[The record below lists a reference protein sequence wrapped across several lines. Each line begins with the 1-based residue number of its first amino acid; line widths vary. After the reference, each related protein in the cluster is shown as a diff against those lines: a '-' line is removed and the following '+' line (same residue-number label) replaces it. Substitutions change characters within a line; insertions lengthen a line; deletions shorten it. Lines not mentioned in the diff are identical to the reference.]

1 MRRDPAGIT
10 PEQRQQIID
19 EVSSGK
25 LDIASAATKYNI
37 PQMVINRWLNVVP
50 TRSTSTTN
58 SAPSAES
65 SPSDH
70 STLSPPA
77 IPAAPPAASGH
88 RVDKPAQPVA
98 KPLRARGKSR
108 MSAGVIMTLAVAAAV
123 LLLIG
128 IAVITSD
135 DGNSQ
140 QPQSE
145 ANAASNEISDS
156 NSTGSTIATDTNEDQ
171 TSTTVAQNDSTA
183 NNADVTNSD
192 DSNNVTTPEDMA
204 DSTQDSADPMEPN
217 DTSNSNNQDILEQ
230 LYNTRVNWTFDAM
243 PLQAVLEFISKSEK
257 IKLQLDRGALL
268 NAGISADEPISFNK
282 SALPLNSAL
291 TQMLTVVGLTYK
303 IDGDSL
309 VITTRRN
316 TATTKPLTSE
326 KLFEVSQ
333 PAVAI
338 LVLLDANNE
347 ILKQG
352 TGFFI
357 SNKGLLITT
366 AHLINHPNAIRL
378 LVKSDSNY
386 YGATSVEQY
395 DHDADIAAVTI
406 NGMGN
411 SFPTLQLSNSG
422 PALNMEVSIVGLTD
436 TTSLESTIRDGEI
449 ADVGNVSPTQFSLA
463 FATVATQS
471 GSPILE
477 TTGRVVGIYNHRLGL
492 ENSNPTG
499 INADQIAKVLGSA
512 AESVLIQDV
521 SATFGEFVA
530 PSP

>member
-50 TRSTSTTN
+50 TRSTGITN
-58 SAPSAES
+58 SASSAEN

-70 STLSPPA
+70 STLLPPA
-77 IPAAPPAASGH
+77 IPAAPTSASGH
-88 RVDKPAQPVA
+88 HQDKPAQSVA
-98 KPLRARGKSR
+98 KPLSARGKSR
-108 MSAGVIMTLAVAAAV
+108 MSAGVIMTLAVTAAV

-140 QPQSE
+140 RLQSE
-145 ANAASNEISDS
+145 TNEASNVVSDS
-156 NSTGSTIATDTNEDQ
+156 NSTGSAITTDANSDQ
-171 TSTTVAQNDSTA
+171 TSTTVAQDNSTA
-183 NNADVTNSD
+183 NDSDDTNSD
-192 DSNNVTTPEDMA
+192 DSHEATSPGDMG
-204 DSTQDSADPMEPN
+204 DSTQDTADSLEAN
-217 DTSNSNNQDILEQ
+217 DTSMSDNQDLLEL
-230 LYNTRVNWTFDAM
+230 LYNTRVDWTFDAM
-243 PLQAVLEFISKSEK
+243 PLQAVLESISKSEK

-309 VITTRRN
+309 VVTTRRN
-316 TATTKPLTSE
+316 TATTKPLSSE

-357 SNKGLLITT
+357 SNNGLLITT

-378 LVKSDSNY
+378 LVKSDSNF
-386 YGATSVEQY
+386 YGATAVEQY
-395 DHDADIAAVTI
+395 DHNADIAAVTI

-422 PALNMEVSIVGLTD
+422 PATNMEVSIVGLTD

-449 ADVGNVSPTQFSLA
+449 ADVGNVSPAQFSLS

-477 TTGRVVGIYNHRLGL
+477 KTGRVVGIYNHRLGL
-492 ENSNPTG
+492 KNSNPTG
-499 INADQIAKVLGSA
+499 INADQMAKVLGSA
-512 AESVLIQDV
+512 AESVRIQDL

-530 PSP
+530 PNP

>member
-19 EVSSGK
+19 EISSGK
-25 LDIASAATKYNI
+25 LDIASAAIKYNI
-37 PQMVINRWLNVVP
+37 PKMVINRWLNVVP
-50 TRSTSTTN
+50 TRSTGTANSDSSTKN
-58 SAPSAES
+58 L
-65 SPSDH
+65 PSDH
-70 STLSPPA
+70 STVLPPA
-77 IPAAPPAASGH
+77 IPAAPPSTSGH
-88 RVDKPAQPVA
+88 HQDKPAQSVA
-98 KPLRARGKSR
+98 QPLRARGESR
-108 MSAGVIMTLAVAAAV
+108 MSAGVIMTLAVTVAV

-135 DGNSQ
+135 KGNSHQ
-140 QPQSE
+140 LQSE
-145 ANAASNEISDS
+145 TNETPHEISGS
-156 NSTGSTIATDTNEDQ
+156 NSTGSAVTTDTNENH

-183 NNADVTNSD
+183 NNPSVTNQD
-192 DSNNVTTPEDMA
+192 DSHEATSSENIGDPTQDTA
-204 DSTQDSADPMEPN
+204 DSLEAN
-217 DTSNSNNQDILEQ
+217 DTSMPDNQDLLEL
-230 LYNTRVNWTFDAM
+230 LYNTRVDWTFNAM
-243 PLQAVLEFISKSEK
+243 PLQAVLESISKSEK

-316 TATTKPLTSE
+316 TATTKPLSSE

-357 SNKGLLITT
+357 SNNGLLITT

-378 LVKSDSNY
+378 LVKSNSNF
-386 YGATSVEQY
+386 YGATAVEQY
-395 DHDADIAAVTI
+395 DHDADIATVTI

-422 PALNMEVSIVGLTD
+422 PATNMEVSIVGLTD

-449 ADVGNVSPTQFSLA
+449 ADVGNVSPNQFSLS

-477 TTGRVVGIYNHRLGL
+477 KTGRVVGIYNHRLGL

-499 INADQIAKVLGSA
+499 IDANQMAKVLGSA
-512 AESVLIQDV
+512 AESVRIQDV

-530 PSP
+530 PNP